1 VVGLDTPGR
10 PLLNPVN
17 NLVYAATGASVR
29 TVLIDGRVVLD
40 DGQLTTLDERAVF
53 ERAEL
58 LARQQ
63 IARAGLSVRSKWP
76 LIG

>member
-1 VVGLDTPGR
+1 
-10 PLLNPVN
+10 
-17 NLVYAATGASVR
+17 
-29 TVLIDGRVVLD
+29 VVLE

-53 ERAEL
+53 ERAEV

-63 IARAGLSVRSKWP
+63 IARAGLSVHSRWP